1 MITEIKLKHFR
12 SYKNRTFKFSPGVN
26 IIVGPNASGK
36 TNLLEAILVACEGK
50 SYRAGD
56 IELIAFKQ
64 EIARIEL
71 LTDSKDT
78 RVVYL
83 ESSPNNKKKSYKINN
98 ELFTRLSLQKR
109 LPTVLFEPNNL
120 SMLSGPADLR
130 RQFLDDL
137 LEKTKSGYGSLRR
150 SYRRTLAQRNHLLK
164 RENLTKDQLFAWDI
178 RLCDLGGQIAKY
190 RNNLAHDINEL
201 IGNVYESL
209 SGAKAKIE
217 FSYIA
222 TVPIEGYGTALL
234 HKLEERVKE
243 DRERGFTAYGPHR
256 EDIAISIN
264 GHPLQTSASRGEVR
278 SMVLACKIIEAI
290 LIENEHNIKPIL
302 LFDDVFS
309 ELDSFRR
316 EQLTNFLHPY
326 QSIITTTDA
335 DALQQHLTKKN
346 KQIILIDTK

>member
-1 MITEIKLKHFR
+1 MITEITLKHFR
-12 SYKNRTFKFSPGVN
+12 SYKNSTFKFSPGVN

-56 IELIAFKQ
+56 KELIAFKQ

-71 LTDSKDT
+71 LTDSNDI
-78 RVVYL
+78 RIVYL
-83 ESSPNNKKKSYKINN
+83 ESSVNKKKSYKINN

-109 LPTVLFEPNNL
+109 LPIVLFEPNNL

-150 SYRRTLAQRNHLLK
+150 SYRRTLAQRNNLLK
-164 RENLTKDQLFAWDI
+164 RDNLPKDQLFAWDI
-178 RLCDLGGQIAKY
+178 RLCDLGEQVAKY
-190 RNNLAHDINEL
+190 RNSLAHDINEL
-201 IGNVYESL
+201 IEGVYENL
-209 SGAKAKIE
+209 SGTKAKIE
-217 FSYIA
+217 FSYIP

-234 HKLEERVKE
+234 HKLEEHVKE

-264 GHPLQTSASRGEVR
+264 SHPLQMSASRGEVR

-290 LIENEHNIKPIL
+290 ITEETLGVTPVL
-302 LFDDVFS
+302 LLDDVFS
-309 ELDSFRR
+309 ELDSKRR
-316 EQLTNFLHPY
+316 KQLTKFLQSY
-326 QSIITTTDA
+326 QSFITTTDA
-335 DALQQHLTKKN
+335 DVLTKKIN
-346 KQIILIDTK
+346 INSRIILI